1 MTHCGTAGKPN
12 GKMEKT
18 NINLHMGRNRSIRLK
33 LIRKYGVELMEIQ
46 TAKEKNAVIVSVQGR
61 IDAVTAPEFEKAIS
75 SLIVQGENIF
85 LFNFSGLEYISSA
98 GLRSI
103 LATAKKLKPTGGSIL
118 FSEIKGPV
126 KDVFKIS
133 GFGTIFKMFETQE
146 DALK

>member
-1 MTHCGTAGKPN
+1 
-12 GKMEKT
+12 
-18 NINLHMGRNRSIRLK
+18 
-33 LIRKYGVELMEIQ
+33 MEIQ